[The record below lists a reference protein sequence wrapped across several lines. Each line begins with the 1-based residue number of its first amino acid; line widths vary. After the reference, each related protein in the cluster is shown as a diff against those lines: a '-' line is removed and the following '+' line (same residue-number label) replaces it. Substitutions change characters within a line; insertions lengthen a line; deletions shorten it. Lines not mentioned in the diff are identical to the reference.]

1 MTPMSSASLQ
11 TPAGLRRSH
20 PWTRVPLA
28 WYTDPAIYE
37 REQQLIFRGP
47 AWSYAALSVEL
58 PETGSFKT
66 TTIGDASIVLVRDRD
81 GHVNAF
87 ENRCAHRGVQFCYK
101 AHGTA
106 KTLQCPYHQWTYN
119 LQGELIG
126 IPFRNGIA
134 GLGGG
139 MPDDFDLKAFP
150 LTRLRV
156 AERHGALFVTFSDAT
171 EPFEAY
177 LGPAMLEYFD
187 RIFDGRALTLLGYER
202 QVVESNWKLEMENLK
217 DPYHASLL
225 HIFFATFGLFRLDQ
239 PAWVQM
245 DDKGR
250 HAIMAIAK
258 RGGREETAATKEMSS
273 FRNDITLQGPQL
285 IQPVPE
291 FPGRA
296 IGVMQT
302 LWPNLIIQQQSNTLA
317 MRQIVSRGP
326 GVFELHWTYFGYAD
340 DDAEM
345 TARRLRQANLVG
357 TAGYVSMDDIEVLEM
372 QQASALQYPE
382 ARGVLEMGGIDTED
396 QEHHVTEV
404 PVRAFWRYY
413 REVMGL

>member
-1 MTPMSSASLQ
+1 MTAATQ
-11 TPAGLRRSH
+11 A

-28 WYTDPAIYE
+28 WYADPALYE
-37 REQQLIFRGP
+37 REQERIFRGK
-47 AWSYAALSVEL
+47 AWSYAALSCEL
-58 PETGSFKT
+58 PEAGDYTT
-66 TTIGDASIVLVRDRD
+66 TTIGDASVILVRAKD
-81 GHVNAF
+81 GSVNAF
-87 ENRCAHRGVQFCYK
+87 ENRCAHKGVQLCYK
-101 AHGTA
+101 TRGSA
-106 KTLQCPYHQWTYN
+106 KSLQCPYHQWTYD
-119 LQGELIG
+119 LDGKLIG
-126 IPFRNGIA
+126 IPFRKGIA

-139 MPDDFDLKAFP
+139 MPEDFDLGRFGLA
-150 LTRLRV
+150 TLR
-156 AERHGALFVTFSDAT
+156 AHERHGTIFVTFSPET
-171 EPFEAY
+171 EPFEDY

-187 RIFDGRALTLLGYER
+187 RIFDGRELTLLGYER
-202 QVVESNWKLEMENLK
+202 QRIESNWKLEMENLK

-245 DDKGR
+245 DERGR

-258 RGGREETAATKEMSS
+258 RGDRQETAATAEMGS
-273 FRNDITLQGPQL
+273 FRKDVVLQGPRL
-285 IQPVPE
+285 IEPVPE
-291 FPGRA
+291 FATRA

-317 MRQIVSRGP
+317 TRRIVCRGP
-326 GVFELHWTYFGYAD
+326 GAFELHWTYFGYAG

-345 TARRLRQANLVG
+345 RGRRLRQANLVG
-357 TAGYVSMDDIEVLEM
+357 TSGFVSIDDAEVLEM
-372 QQASALQYPE
+372 QQRAAAQYPG
-382 ARGVLEMGGIDTED
+382 AQGVIEMGGTGTDD